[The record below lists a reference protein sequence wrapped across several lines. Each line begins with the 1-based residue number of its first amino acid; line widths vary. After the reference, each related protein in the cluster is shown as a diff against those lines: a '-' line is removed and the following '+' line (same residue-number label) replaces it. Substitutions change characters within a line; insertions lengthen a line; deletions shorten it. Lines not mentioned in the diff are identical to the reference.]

1 VVKRLIVAV
10 AVTSACVA
18 PSAPTSTPEPSAMPQ
33 VRTGAATDPMAV
45 EAEFESMA
53 QRPLWPGFEPV
64 RLPRAIH
71 DGRDTLLF
79 GHPAPPAGFHAL
91 AGEAAVHRFAGRHPA
106 VTANSS
112 ADIGGVRTATLLMQ
126 DGERRSA
133 AALGAVLIHEAFH
146 IFPAARHP
154 TWGANEV
161 ELFSYPVEDETVLR
175 HLDLEERAL
184 RLALEAA
191 GAEAARC
198 WTGVALKE
206 RRDRFARLT
215 AGAIAYERGNELKE
229 GLARYVQDRA
239 AGLEAEVEEL
249 APEKIRDR
257 AYAVGGAMAALLD
270 RFDAEWKSTLEAER
284 VGSLDELLAATT
296 ARPPVGGAPRCGF
309 SAAQVAAAAGRAR
322 SSAAAVQRE
331 RASARSAFEGAA
343 GWRLT
348 ITAGSR
354 ELLWPQSFDPMNVR
368 RVGPAEILHGRFLKL
383 GNGAGTAEILGHASL
398 TRGAGKHP
406 LFDGVRMLTVTGL
419 STEPVLVEREGVVTL
434 EQDGIALKL
443 RGARVER
450 RAGRREVLVWLD

>member
-1 VVKRLIVAV
+1 VKRLIVAV

-18 PSAPTSTPEPSAMPQ
+18 PSAPTSTPSAMPQ

-45 EAEFESMA
+45 EAEFASMA

-79 GHPAPPAGFHAL
+79 GHPAPPSGFREL
-91 AGEAAVHRFAGRHPA
+91 AGEVAVHRFAGRHPA

-126 DGERRSA
+126 EGERRSA

-146 IFPAARHP
+146 IFQAARHP
-154 TWGANEV
+154 TWGANEI

-191 GAEAARC
+191 GAETARC
-198 WTGVALKE
+198 WTVVALKE

-215 AGAIAYERGNELKE
+215 PGAIAYERGSELKE

-239 AGLEAEVEEL
+239 AGVEAEVEEL

-270 RFDAEWKSTLEAER
+270 RFDAAWKSTLEAER
-284 VGSLDELLAATT
+284 VGSLDELLALGTRGPSPEA
-296 ARPPVGGAPRCGF
+296 GAPRCGF
-309 SAAQVAAAAGRAR
+309 SPAQVASAAGRAR
-322 SSAAAVQRE
+322 SSAAAVN
-331 RASARSAFEGAA
+331 RARAAARSAFEGAA

-383 GNGAGTAEILGHASL
+383 GNGAGSAEILGHASL

-406 LFDGVRMLTVTGL
+406 LFDGVRLLTVTGL
-419 STEPVLVEREGVVTL
+419 SSEPVLVEREGVVTL